1 MRPQSARQGLR
12 GHAGRQV
19 RGGRTRP
26 QAARACRRRRLFQK
40 EGVQTAGFAALPHGL
55 PEGWGAGPPSARLR
69 GALPCRGEFGRAVF
83 FPFPAD
89 VFPAHCAAAPL
100 ARRPARA
107 ARPYFPAVGRPP
119 RHVPDNAVR
128 PRFLPAPAH
137 FRVVHMRR
145 ILRACASRL
154 RCTPA
159 PPCAASA
166 ACGETGRGRPSALP
180 WGLCGAFC
188 RAAVWPF
195 SKIKQLMGNA
205 PPRCRAP
212 AHGREQGARFG
223 R

>member
-1 MRPQSARQGLR
+1 MPGRACAAMRAAG
-12 GHAGRQV
+12 AGRAHPPSGGTRLQKAASLSKG
-19 RGGRTRP
+19 RGADGGFCGAATR
-26 QAARACRRRRLFQK
+26 F
-40 EGVQTAGFAALPHGL
+40 AG
-55 PEGWGAGPPSARLR
+55 GWGAGPRSARLR

-83 FPFPAD
+83 FPFPAG